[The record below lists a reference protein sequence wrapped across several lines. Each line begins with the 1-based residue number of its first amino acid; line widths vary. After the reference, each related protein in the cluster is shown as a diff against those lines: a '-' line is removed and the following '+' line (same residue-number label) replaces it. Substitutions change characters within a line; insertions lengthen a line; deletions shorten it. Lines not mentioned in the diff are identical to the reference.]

1 MRKILCIMLVALPSL
16 APAAA
21 EGRITARKAPSAL
34 ACGAVLKLGVSARN
48 HHGSRRVKVRIYT
61 GTRLVYKRTVSAP
74 KRWNKRLACGR
85 RYRVVYRLPSGRKIT
100 RRIRVLAVGN
110 SLPAAPALPETN
122 SGSDQSP
129 LTPAEQTMFAQMDAQ
144 ADAQEACD
152 AADEAHEDDENY
164 EPQPCPGSDDEPGGP
179 ADAAEPAGDE

>member
-1 MRKILCIMLVALPSL
+1 MRKILCIMLVALPCL

-21 EGRITARKAPSAL
+21 EARITARKAPSAL

-85 RYRVVYRLPSGRKIT
+85 RHRVVYRLPSGRKIT

-129 LTPAEQTMFAQMDAQ
+129 LTPAEQTVFAQM
-144 ADAQEACD
+144 DAQEACD

-164 EPQPCPGSDDEPGGP
+164 EPQPCPGSGDEPGGP